1 MSYLLL
7 SAISGQKIGALSYTD
22 GDSIPDHFANGLPFE
37 TDGSLAVDVD
47 GVISHYH
54 QGLPFS
60 ADGRL
65 VGTLSETPTRFGG
78 GAAPFSA
85 ESRLVLGSSGVTHYS
100 GGVGYTEAG
109 SIGAVASAPPTC
121 WPEPIGPCSTA
132 MQRYLWE
139 MDGQSMYWRRESN
152 DYGQTVNARLRVA
165 FTGGS
170 GVGLQYLVGRHS
182 NDRFYIALNDS
193 KVCLGNGADGLKN
206 QTTVDLAEIN
216 LAELVADGTD
226 VKFYVNNVLVST
238 QTQSWTGLLDDVGFG
253 VKGDQ
258 QQEFYSGSIYSV
270 AVETDTENDVYPLDG
285 NGPTEFPIG
294 STNPN
299 AKLTRENEELDG
311 SDIILIDRQADNGG
325 WDTVAN
331 IWEPAVKAITGS
343 ATSPTPTS
351 ITIDEV
357 GNNTPLA
364 GVQIFSSGLV
374 GDVIRVTGNATINN
388 GQVDI
393 SLLSGLAGVAASIT
407 ASGPFSF
414 DLDST
419 GYVGFKRAFAGGADA
434 TITNLKVI
442 TILDFAAGAV
452 QELGAYSAEYSAEYG
467 A

>member
-1 MSYLLL
+1 M
-7 SAISGQKIGALSYTD
+7 
-22 GDSIPDHFANGLPFE
+22 ANSVLRG
-37 TDGSLAVDVD
+37 VIR
-47 GVISHYH
+47 GVIS
-54 QGLPFS
+54 S
-60 ADGRL
+60 I
-65 VGTLSETPTRFGG
+65 FGG
-78 GAAPFSA
+78 GGNV
-85 ESRLVLGSSGVTHYS
+85 E
-100 GGVGYTEAG
+100 
-109 SIGAVASAPPTC
+109 PTC

-139 MDGQSMYWRRESN
+139 MDGQSMYWRRESA

-165 FTGGS
+165 FVGGS
-170 GVGLQYLVGRHS
+170 GVGVQYLVGRHS
-182 NDRFYIALNDS
+182 NDRFYIALEGSD
-193 KVCLGNGADGLKN
+193 VMYGNGPNGSLSKTAI
-206 QTTVDLAEIN
+206 DLSKIN
-216 LAELVADGTD
+216 KAELVADGID
-226 VKFYVNNVLVST
+226 VSFYVNNVLITT
-238 QTQSWTGLLDDVGFG
+238 QAQSWTGLLDDIGFG
-253 VKGDQ
+253 VRGDQ
-258 QQEFYSGSIYSV
+258 QSNFYSGSLYAT
-270 AVETDTENDVYPLDG
+270 AVETDNENDVYPLDG

-331 IWEPAVKAITGS
+331 AWEPAVKAITGS
-343 ATSPTPTS
+343 ATSSSPTS

-357 GNNTPLA
+357 GSNTPLA

-374 GDVIRVTGNATINN
+374 GDVIRVTGNATINS

-393 SLLSGLAGVAASIT
+393 SLLSGLSGVAASIT

-419 GYVGFKRAFAGGADA
+419 GYIGFKRAFAGGADA

-442 TILDFAAGAV
+442 TILDYADGAV
-452 QELGAYSAEYSAEYG
+452 QELGAYTAAYTAEYG